1 MDESL
6 DFDESFSAKSP
17 ESQEDEPPFICPGC
31 KKEYKSLKNK
41 KRHMDKCKKI
51 VREPSPEREP
61 EPEVMEVPTAVEE
74 ETKGQSGGEEDLQY
88 NSPTPS
94 SQESSQEVEEG
105 KESSRVASD
114 STEESKEEEEAQ
126 ESEDEEFTLIEGNE
140 VEEAEREEKRL
151 KEEAEANKKE
161 ETMEV
166 EKEQVDELELCSAQD
181 EIDLTLDNKQ
191 SDGECSDTEEKKEEE
206 KVEVVAEEKVEEKK
220 VILPPVIHNRTFAMS
235 EAVPEQAVRVWGG
248 IVKEPANITT
258 TLLKDLIDVKLS
270 LEEDKKEE
278 EMKKSRNVKPS
289 KEDRPVNTM
298 RSKEK
303 KPKEKRKK
311 RDEEENELDFEPG
324 TESDDD
330 SIDVKTGIAKDPTAF
345 PTAPV
350 EPAPKSRKEP
360 NRALLITNLVRPF
373 TILQLKAMLSHCGKV
388 KSIWINTIKSR
399 CYAVFASI
407 EEATR
412 ARETIHGA
420 VWPSTSNKILNV
432 DYAEDER
439 MYSETDGELVG
450 DNIDITVI
458 EEQKRKKPKKEK
470 ERKRQKTGEE
480 EDEDD
485 TPANVLDT
493 LFKKTKASPCIYWL
507 PLNEEQAKAREEEKA
522 KSKPVYFA
530 AEPAEEEIKPRPRAM
545 PKWSPAR
552 RAAVAERRGDRPRRP
567 RSVDR
572 PRR

>member
-1 MDESL
+1 MI
-6 DFDESFSAKSP
+6 
-17 ESQEDEPPFICPGC
+17 EPG
-31 KKEYKSLKNK
+31 
-41 KRHMDKCKKI
+41 
-51 VREPSPEREP
+51 
-61 EPEVMEVPTAVEE
+61 EV
-74 ETKGQSGGEEDLQY
+74 D
-88 NSPTPS
+88 
-94 SQESSQEVEEG
+94 
-105 KESSRVASD
+105 
-114 STEESKEEEEAQ
+114 
-126 ESEDEEFTLIEGNE
+126 
-140 VEEAEREEKRL
+140 EAEREEQRL
-151 KEEAEANKKE
+151 REEANQEADKEKEE
-161 ETMEV
+161 
-166 EKEQVDELELCSAQD
+166 VDELELCSAQD
-181 EIDLTLDNKQ
+181 EIDLTLDNKASESHTP
-191 SDGECSDTEEKKEEE
+191 SDGECSETEETKEEE
-206 KVEVVAEEKVEEKK
+206 KEVVALQKEVVAEEKVEEKK
-220 VILPPVIHNRTFAMS
+220 VILPPVIHNRQFTMS
-235 EAVPEQAVRVWGG
+235 DTVHEQCVREWGSS
-248 IVKEPANITT
+248 VKTPANITT
-258 TLLKDLIDVKLS
+258 ALLKDLIDVKLS
-270 LEEDKKEE
+270 LEEDRKEE
-278 EMKKSRNVKPS
+278 EQKKIRTVS
-289 KEDRPVNTM
+289 KEVNTM

-311 RDEEENELDFEPG
+311 REEDEELDFEPG
-324 TESDDD
+324 TESETD

-345 PTAPV
+345 PTAPS
-350 EPAPKSRKEP
+350 EPVPKSRKEP

-458 EEQKRKKPKKEK
+458 EEQKKKKPKKEK

-480 EDEDD
+480 DEEDD

-507 PLNEEQAKAREEEKA
+507 PLNDAQAVSREEEKA

-530 AEPAEEEIKPRPRAM
+530 AEPVEEEIKPRPRAM

-552 RAAVAERRGDRPRRP
+552 RAAVADRRADRPRRP